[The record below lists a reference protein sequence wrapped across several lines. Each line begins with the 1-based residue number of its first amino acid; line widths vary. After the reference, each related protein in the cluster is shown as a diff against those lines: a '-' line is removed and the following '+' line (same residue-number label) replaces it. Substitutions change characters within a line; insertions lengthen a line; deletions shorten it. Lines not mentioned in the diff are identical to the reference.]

1 LHVAAAGVQVDRG
14 ARQFPG
20 VFYVSVPASLGTQNV
35 ATFLNSLRV
44 S

>member
-1 LHVAAAGVQVDRG
+1 
-14 ARQFPG
+14 

-35 ATFLNSLRV
+35 ATFLGSLRV

>member
-1 LHVAAAGVQVDRG
+1 
-14 ARQFPG
+14 

-35 ATFLNSLRV
+35 AAFLGSLRV

>member
-1 LHVAAAGVQVDRG
+1 VVIVDRG
-14 ARQFPG
+14 SGQFPA

-35 ATFLNSLRV
+35 AAFLGSLRV